1 MLIHKGT
8 CDLRTPRLLLRRF
21 TAEDAP
27 AMFKN
32 WASDSEVTRYLV
44 WPPHENE
51 GVTQMVL
58 TDWLADYAR
67 PDFYQWAIEFEGEPI
82 GSISVV
88 SQNDSIGKAEIGY
101 CIGKAW
107 WRRGI
112 MSEALGAVIGYLFD
126 EVGMQ
131 RIEARHDPRN
141 PHSGGV
147 MRKCG
152 MKYEGTHR
160 RADRNNQGIC
170 DACCYAILADER

>member
-44 WPPHENE
+44 WPPHGDE

-141 PHSGGV
+141 PHSGCV

-170 DACCYAILADER
+170 DACCYAILADEQ